1 MPQSLNEP
9 LLLLQIHFDLKKKE
23 ISNFFLPHSLT
34 MLIYSGLLQ
43 WGVDFSILIDDEQ
56 QDISEISVLTEK
68 RVPEP
73 ICHSKIKPLVS
84 GTVNAMNTW
93 ASAWIWLSCLK
104 ENFWWWSF
112 TQVWTVFQGLEVFF
126 IIPRHITFLFYSLWG
141 PWDLVIGGRKVIG
154 KGLGDLIRELGVRF
168 SFLGHILY
176 LTVSCL
182 LISSQI
188 SSKFTALFLD
198 IVSWGFL
205 SQNRE

>member
-23 ISNFFLPHSLT
+23 ISNFFLPRSLT

-84 GTVNAMNTW
+84 GTVNAMNT
-93 ASAWIWLSCLK
+93 
-104 ENFWWWSF
+104 
-112 TQVWTVFQGLEVFF
+112 
-126 IIPRHITFLFYSLWG
+126 
-141 PWDLVIGGRKVIG
+141 
-154 KGLGDLIRELGVRF
+154 
-168 SFLGHILY
+168 
-176 LTVSCL
+176 
-182 LISSQI
+182 
-188 SSKFTALFLD
+188 
-198 IVSWGFL
+198 
-205 SQNRE
+205 